1 VGGWDMA
8 ATRLGWW
15 PQFFAYLKI
24 AAYNF
29 HSSTFLY
36 HHGMQNGCDVFARRQ
51 RKSREIQRNSD
62 DLNFVSLLPGELSLR
77 TISIQHEAVTHGGWQ
92 ERMFQN
98 GSAPKLNRERSFI
111 F

>member
-1 VGGWDMA
+1 MA
-8 ATRLGWW
+8 AKRLGRR
-15 PQFFAYLKI
+15 PQFFAYFKI
-24 AAYNF
+24 AVYDF
-29 HSSTFLY
+29 HSSAFLY
-36 HHGMQNGCDVFARRQ
+36 HDSMRNGCDVFARRQ
-51 RKSREIQRNSD
+51 RESREIQRKSD

-77 TISIQHEAVTHGGWQ
+77 TIAIQHEAVTHGGWQ